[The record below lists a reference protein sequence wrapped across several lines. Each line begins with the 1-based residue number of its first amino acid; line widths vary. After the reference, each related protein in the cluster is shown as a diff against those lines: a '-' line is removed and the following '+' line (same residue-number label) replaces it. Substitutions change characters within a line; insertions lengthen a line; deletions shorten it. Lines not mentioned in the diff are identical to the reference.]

1 MPSRVDAPAQFQVD
15 ETYTV
20 DGVGTVVSGT
30 TLCGSIGV
38 GDTLLLGPDSLGR
51 FVPVGIKGI
60 HRRRMPTARVYGGQA
75 CCLALKKVKRNAVR
89 KGMVLVHP
97 DADPVAHW
105 EFEGE
110 VLVLHH
116 PSTITAKYQAMV
128 HVGSVRQAAPS
139 SGSRARS
146 TCAPATR
153 RSAASASSGTPRCC
167 RCA

>member
-75 CCLALKKVKRNAVR
+75 CCLALKKVKR
-89 KGMVLVHP
+89 

-128 HVGSVRQAAPS
+128 HVGSVRQAAALLRLE
-139 SGSRARS
+139 GKEHLRTGDKAL
-146 TCAPATR
+146 
-153 RSAASASSGTPRCC
+153 C
-167 RCA
+167 RFRFVRNPEMLQR